1 MFNEN
6 YNFTCVERF
15 LRYVKIDTQSDEN
28 SKNFPSTEKQKDLA
42 RLLVKE
48 LKEMGVEN
56 AVMDE
61 CGYVTATIESNINK
75 KIPVIAFISHMDTSP
90 AVSGKNVK
98 PIIHKNY
105 QGGDIKLPNENII
118 IYESENPDLKEL
130 IGSDIITSD
139 GTTLLGA
146 DNKAGVAEIMDAVNY
161 LLTHPEVKHGTIKV
175 CFTPDE
181 EVGRGTEKFNVKT
194 FGADYAYTIDG
205 QTRGEVEIE
214 TFSANGMTI
223 IFHGKNIH
231 PGYAKG
237 ILINS
242 IKAASFFI
250 NLLPKDT
257 LSPETTEKKEGYVHC
272 YSIEGNEEETTL
284 KFIVRDFNSKKLKE
298 YENLLINN
306 CEKTTKHF
314 PGLRFTIE
322 RIEQYRNM
330 KEVLDH
336 HPKVYEFAFEAVER
350 IGIKPKLN
358 VIRGGTDGARLSFM
372 GLPTPNIFAGE
383 HSFHSKSE
391 WIAVDDMKLAV
402 KTIIE
407 ITKIWAEK
415 S

>member
-306 CEKTTKHF
+306 CEKTTKFF

-330 KEVLDH
+330 KEVLDY